1 VLRCAAL
8 LGVPAAFALGRLTYV
23 QLLVTTVVVAAANI
37 AFTAASGA
45 YLKSLVPRR
54 DLLVAN
60 GRLESTSWT
69 ATALGPPL
77 GGAAIGLL
85 GPMTTV
91 VADAVSFLFSAAAL
105 GAVKGREPHPTP
117 TNTSR
122 DLREGWRA
130 ILAHPT
136 LRRLFLNTVLTNGLI
151 MAPAPVLAVLMLGDL
166 GFAPWQY
173 GLALAT
179 PCVGGL
185 VGARLA
191 PRLAARFGGHE
202 VLLAAGTLRAC
213 WPLGLVLI
221 HPGPTGLLL
230 VFVVELGLITCIGVF
245 NPLFATY
252 RLDQLPPDRVAR
264 TLAAWSISG
273 TTTTAAATALWGLLA
288 AATGPRAAIAV
299 AGVLLLATPLLLPR
313 HVREHHP

>member
-1 VLRCAAL
+1 GGWARM
-8 LGVPAAFALGRLTYV
+8 
-23 QLLVTTVVVAAANI
+23 
-37 AFTAASGA
+37 
-45 YLKSLVPRR
+45 PRQPSR
-54 DLLVAN
+54 
-60 GRLESTSWT
+60 RS
-69 ATALGPPL
+69 
-77 GGAAIGLL
+77 
-85 GPMTTV
+85 
-91 VADAVSFLFSAAAL
+91 
-105 GAVKGREPHPTP
+105 RPTR
-117 TNTSR
+117 TEGDR
-122 DLREGWRA
+122 DLREGWRG
-130 ILAHPT
+130 ILAHPP

-185 VGARLA
+185 IGARLS
-191 PRLAARFGGHE
+191 PRLAARFGGYE
-202 VLLAAGTLRAC
+202 VMLTAGALRAC
-213 WPLGLVLI
+213 WPLGLAFI
-221 HPGPTGLLL
+221 HPGPSGLLL

-273 TTTTAAATALWGLLA
+273 NTTTAAVTALWGLLA
-288 AATGPRAAIAV
+288 AATGPRTAIAV